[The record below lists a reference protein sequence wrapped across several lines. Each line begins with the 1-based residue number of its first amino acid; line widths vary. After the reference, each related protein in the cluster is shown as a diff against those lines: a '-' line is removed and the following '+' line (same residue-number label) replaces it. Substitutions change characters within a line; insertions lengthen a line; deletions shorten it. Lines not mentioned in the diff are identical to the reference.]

1 MRKKG
6 VIFLDIDG
14 TLAGRDH
21 VHPRNKEAVSKARK
35 MGYYIIL
42 NTGRARSYT
51 SSALWDNIE
60 IDGIISG
67 VGSRIEIHGKAIYE
81 KYIDP
86 EFVYDSV
93 KRFHNTS
100 NGFLIG
106 GVKKSFVLNPT
117 SVYEG
122 WNFVRINEPESFLL
136 DENNSDIQ
144 KIEMFGESISKDD
157 KDYFAK
163 HLAMVDYGPLI
174 ECGRRDCTKASAM
187 DVALDYLGI
196 KKENSVAIGD
206 SSNDIEM
213 LKNAG
218 IAVAMGNA
226 EEAVKNIADY
236 VSIDCDDGG
245 VGYAIEK
252 MLMR

>member
-14 TLAGRDH
+14 TLVGRDR

-51 SSALWDNIE
+51 RSTLWDNIE

-67 VGSRIEIHGKAIYE
+67 VGSRIEISGRVIYE

-86 EFVYDSV
+86 RFVYDSV

-100 NGFLIG
+100 NGFLVG

-117 SVYEG
+117 SAYGG
-122 WNFVRINEPESFLL
+122 WNFVRIKEPELFLL
-136 DENNSDIQ
+136 NENNSDIQ

-163 HLAMVDYGPLI
+163 HLAVFDYGNLI

-187 DVALDYLGI
+187 DMALDYLGI
-196 KKENSVAIGD
+196 KKENSIAIGD

-218 IAVAMGNA
+218 IAIAMGNA
-226 EEAVKNIADY
+226 EDAVKSMADF
-236 VSIDCDDGG
+236 VSTDCDDGG
-245 VGYAIEK
+245 VGYAIEM